1 MIQKII
7 INAYY
12 NYNYNLSWKKF
23 GSWSLDVAF
32 EFIGKSSE
40 KFDSTLSIFI
50 L

>member
-7 INAYY
+7 INGY
-12 NYNYNLSWKKF
+12 YNYNLSWKKF

-32 EFIGKSSE
+32 EFIGKSSD

-50 L
+50 P